1 MDISKLPLITRLE
14 AVTVIVASLFA
25 TAALAA
31 GTPTKAQTDAVRS
44 ACRSDYASNCGSIP
58 PGGAASLQCLQKNVA
73 KLSSSCQQA
82 VNALGGGEAA
92 PAVTAPAAAPATAA
106 PAAAPATAAP
116 TAKPAA
122 DAAAAPAATPSTPTQ
137 AQSEA
142 IRSACAADYQS
153 NCPGIEPGG
162 AAAWTCLQT
171 NVKKFSQPC
180 QDAVN
185 AVTGPAAAPAG
196 KADTASGAAAAPA
209 APAVPTVVMAPMP
222 PLPLRVQLRLL
233 RADCSSDFKA
243 LCKGIALGEGRAIT
257 CLVSNAASLT
267 PQCRS
272 AMEALRR

>member
-1 MDISKLPLITRLE
+1 MSKQPLIMRLE
-14 AVTVIVASLFA
+14 AVIVTVVVASLFA

-44 ACRSDYASNCGSIP
+44 ACRSDYGSYCGSIP

-73 KLSSSCQQA
+73 KLSSGSQQA
-82 VNALGGGEAA
+82 VNALGGGDAA
-92 PAVTAPAAAPATAA
+92 PAAVAPAAAPATAA
-106 PAAAPATAAP
+106 PAAV
-116 TAKPAA
+116 
-122 DAAAAPAATPSTPTQ
+122 PAATPSTPTQ

-142 IRSACAADYQS
+142 IRSACAADYKS

-185 AVTGPAAAPAG
+185 AVTGPGATPAG
-196 KADTASGAAAAPA
+196 KAATASGAAAAPA
-209 APAVPTVVMAPMP
+209 APTVVMAPMP
-222 PLPLRVQLRLL
+222 PLPPRVQLRLL
-233 RADCSSDFKA
+233 RADCSADFKA
-243 LCKGIALGEGRAIT
+243 LCNGIALGDGRAIK